1 MYEVVVSFRDLMN
14 DNHLYRVG
22 DTYPVSG
29 YKPTK
34 ARIDALAN
42 GKNSYNMV
50 FIKPK
55 IAEKND

>member
-14 DNHLYRVG
+14 NNHVYQVG

-34 ARIDALAN
+34 ARIDALAT
-42 GKNSYNMV
+42 GKNSYNTV
-50 FIKPK
+50 FIKPR
-55 IAEKND
+55 ATEKE

>member
-14 DNHLYRVG
+14 NNHLYRVG
-22 DTYPVSG
+22 DTYPVNG

-42 GKNSYNMV
+42 GKNQHNTV
-50 FIKPK
+50 FIKPRTS
-55 IAEKND
+55 EKE